1 MNRRLTPDDLD
12 TSPYKELIESLVR
25 QWIDTDLPAQDLT
38 HNDFTTTIRI
48 LLLTT
53 QSPDHTAIIV
63 SAVLDQATRLQKT
76 SDWVDQEIKFEGMIH
91 GADRVDF
98 LKFELSQAAT
108 LDDSL
113 LDSYNERINR
123 FTSKD

>member
-12 TSPYKELIESLVR
+12 TSPYKELIQSLVR
-25 QWIDTDLPAQDLT
+25 QWLDTDLPAQGLT
-38 HNDFTTTIRI
+38 YSDFTTTIRI

-53 QSPDHTAIIV
+53 QNPDHTAVIV
-63 SAVLDQATRLQKT
+63 KAVLDQAINLQKT
-76 SDWVDQEIKFEGMIH
+76 SLWVDQEIKFEGMID

-98 LKFELSQAAT
+98 LKFELSQATT
-108 LDDSL
+108 LDDPL
-113 LDSYNERINR
+113 LDSYNERMNR